1 MYEIL
6 EKYYPIH
13 LLPFF
18 SFLYSLYLWFS
29 DQQFEG
35 LYVDLWSVTN
45 LTFGIA
51 IRQRRKFY

>member
-51 IRQRRKFY
+51 IR